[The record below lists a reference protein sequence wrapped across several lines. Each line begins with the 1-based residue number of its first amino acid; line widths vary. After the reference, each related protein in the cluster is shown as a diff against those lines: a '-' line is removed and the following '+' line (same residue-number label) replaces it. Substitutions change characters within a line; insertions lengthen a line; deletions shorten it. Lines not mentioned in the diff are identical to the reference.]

1 MKTNHMQGKY
11 LYIKVYREFKH
22 EKEQL
27 TTPLVKLNIDNNQG
41 DDLKFEVFKINSN
54 KRIVSKHVEVI
65 TKIIIQYE
73 DGTKKEIEEKE
84 SHTFQY

>member
-1 MKTNHMQGKY
+1 MQGKCLY
-11 LYIKVYREFKH
+11 LKLYREFKQ
-22 EKEQL
+22 EKEQVN
-27 TTPLVKLNIDNNQG
+27 TPLVKLNIDNNQG

-54 KRIVSKHVEVI
+54 KKIVSKHVEVI
-65 TKIIIQYE
+65 TRTIIQYE